1 MKQHKDK
8 NGRKVCDEQLK
19 KFEKFIEEKGKGK
32 DKSQEKGEEGK
43 GSSSSS
49 SSKDVDDGYYEITSF
64 S

>member
-19 KFEKFIEEKGKGK
+19 KFEKFMEEKGKGKGK

-43 GSSSSS
+43 GSSSS
-49 SSKDVDDGYYEITSF
+49 KDVDDGYYEITSF